1 MKNKIIA
8 MTTTFL
14 LLFGPQAYAKVEM
27 GVENEKAFRLFM
39 FSQMLEVAALTCSSE
54 VSDWKKEYDDV
65 FNKWKRHNI
74 QGLKQGELEVQNFY
88 SVGKKN
94 GKLNSSVK
102 SLEDLKAGPAKGE
115 KAKLDKIRKDPKL
128 LKQYCGQIGT
138 LLSKP
143 EPIKI

>member
-8 MTTTFL
+8 ITTTFL
-14 LLFGPQAYAKVEM
+14 LLFGAQAYAKAEM

-54 VSDWKKEYDDV
+54 VSDWKKEYDNV
-65 FNKWKRHNI
+65 FSKWQKVNI
-74 QGLKQGELEVQNFY
+74 QGLEQGELEVQNFY

-94 GKLNSSVK
+94 GKLNSSVT
-102 SLEDLKAGPAKGE
+102 SFEDLKAGPAKGE
-115 KAKLDKIRKDPKL
+115 KAKLEEIRKDPKL

-138 LLSKP
+138 LLSKS
-143 EPIKI
+143 EPIEI